1 MRAAPTIQSRLVAAK
16 DAAVPDAASME
27 HAEECQH
34 AEALSFRTD
43 VLRGSIVVCSF
54 SRGFYNGTS
63 TLSAIRD
70 VAQALGF
77 AGFVLVADAQHG
89 GDFLAQPL
97 PFSVPGVMV
106 PRVADAM
113 VLWSYYAA
121 HTVYGGSATVFGA
134 TAAIT
139 EGRVAAF
146 TDAAPVVARYSSRGP
161 DVIDRE
167 STPADVL
174 KPDILAPGD
183 QVWAAWSAL
192 SVGETIFSGNH
203 FAMISGTSMAAPH
216 IGGVAAL
223 IRQRHPSWGPAAV
236 ASALSTTAWRH
247 DRQKRP
253 IMSEGFQIGS
263 LNSGTPFHYGAGF
276 VNPAGA
282 LDPGL
287 VVAPEPDDYT
297 SFLCSL
303 PQLSPDDVLAATGLA
318 CQTPLASPVDLNL
331 PSVTVSA
338 LRGSLF
344 VRRRVTNVASNA
356 ETYLCSALPPAGVSV
371 TVRPA
376 WFEVAPGE
384 TQEVVIELRVTRASN
399 AFSFGEILLAGS
411 LDHLV
416 RLPLAV
422 RPLAT

>member
-1 MRAAPTIQSRLVAAK
+1 
-16 DAAVPDAASME
+16 
-27 HAEECQH
+27 
-34 AEALSFRTD
+34 
-43 VLRGSIVVCSF
+43 
-54 SRGFYNGTS
+54 
-63 TLSAIRD
+63 
-70 VAQALGF
+70 
-77 AGFVLVADAQHG
+77 
-89 GDFLAQPL
+89 
-97 PFSVPGVMV
+97 MV

-113 VLWSYYAA
+113 VLWSYYAE

-192 SVGETIFSGNH
+192 SVSEPIFAGNH

-276 VNPAGA
+276 VNPTGA

-376 WFEVAPGE
+376 WVEVAPGE

-399 AFSFGEILLAGS
+399 AFSFGEIVLAGS